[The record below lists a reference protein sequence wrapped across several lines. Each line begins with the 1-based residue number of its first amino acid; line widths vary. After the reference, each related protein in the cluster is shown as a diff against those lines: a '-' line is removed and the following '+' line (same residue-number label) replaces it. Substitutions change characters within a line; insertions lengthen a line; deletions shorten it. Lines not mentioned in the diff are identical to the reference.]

1 MHSILTIVNIS
12 IESDYVSQAL
22 TRAIKTLLICRGF
35 LSQPRWP
42 VYLNSLWGWRQGI
55 IATPHRIHTEN
66 RVIPEFMADYDKQDK
81 PPRPFDLQVPH
92 SLTLKPFN
100 SNTGIKFW
108 SMPKC
113 TKSNSKGAAGM
124 TLIAN
129 TEREHMLWCFSL
141 KVWIL
146 DSYGGSIQSQKSK
159 LYHDGIHIYIYQL
172 IMYIYIYIYVYWLC
186 SYCTII

>member
-1 MHSILTIVNIS
+1 
-12 IESDYVSQAL
+12 
-22 TRAIKTLLICRGF
+22 
-35 LSQPRWP
+35 
-42 VYLNSLWGWRQGI
+42 
-55 IATPHRIHTEN
+55 
-66 RVIPEFMADYDKQDK
+66 
-81 PPRPFDLQVPH
+81 
-92 SLTLKPFN
+92 
-100 SNTGIKFW
+100 
-108 SMPKC
+108 MPKC

-172 IMYIYIYIYVYWLC
+172 IMYIYTYICILIVFILHNNLKDQQTQTQQEHVYIYS
-186 SYCTII
+186 SYIIIYNYII